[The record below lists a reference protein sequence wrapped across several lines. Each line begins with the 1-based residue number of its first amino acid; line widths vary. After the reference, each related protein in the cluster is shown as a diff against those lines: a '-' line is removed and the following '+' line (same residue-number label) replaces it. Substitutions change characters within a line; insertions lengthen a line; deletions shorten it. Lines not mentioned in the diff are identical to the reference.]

1 MRSLAA
7 RAPTAILDVT
17 DSAIKLPPPDHLSD
31 RPVMDTQSII
41 VPQISSF
48 PAHEAKAR
56 AILRWLVKLNV
67 VEESLTTCGRSFNRM
82 AYAVAPGA
90 RRFVE
95 NPDALPFGQ
104 PVNGLEI
111 VLKRCIYTPQK
122 GFKEEAGCP
131 ECRREIG
138 EALFDSLEDWMPG
151 HTDNF
156 MCPECRHED
165 DINGFLFLEPCGFSN
180 LGFIFNN
187 WLDAGFKSSF
197 VEAFAERMDRPVSHV
212 KVRM

>member
-1 MRSLAA
+1 MRSWEARRLA
-7 RAPTAILDVT
+7 AILDVT
-17 DSAIKLPPPDHLSD
+17 DSEIKLPPPEYSSD
-31 RPVMDTQSII
+31 RPSMDTQSII

-67 VEESLTTCGRSFNRM
+67 VGESLTTCGRSFNRM
-82 AYAVAPGA
+82 AYAIAPGA
-90 RRFVE
+90 RRVVE

-111 VLKRCIYTPQK
+111 VLKRCIYTPQQD
-122 GFKEEAGCP
+122 FKEEAGCP

-138 EALFDSLEDWMPG
+138 EALFESLEDWMPG

-197 VEAFAERMDRPVSHV
+197 IEAFAERMDRPVSHV

>member
-1 MRSLAA
+1 MN
-7 RAPTAILDVT
+7 
-17 DSAIKLPPPDHLSD
+17 
-31 RPVMDTQSII
+31 TQSII

-56 AILRWLVKLNV
+56 AILRWLVKLDV

-82 AYAVAPGA
+82 AYAIAPGA

-95 NPDALPFGQ
+95 NPDALPYGQ

-111 VLKRCIYTPQK
+111 VLKRCIYTPQV

-138 EALFDSLEDWMPG
+138 EALFDSLEEWMPR

-156 MCPECRHED
+156 ICPECRFED
-165 DINGFLFLEPCGFSN
+165 DINGFLFLDPCGFSN

-187 WLDAGFKSSF
+187 WLDAGFKASF
-197 VEAFAERMDRPVSHV
+197 IEEFAERLDRPVSFV
-212 KVRM
+212 KVRL